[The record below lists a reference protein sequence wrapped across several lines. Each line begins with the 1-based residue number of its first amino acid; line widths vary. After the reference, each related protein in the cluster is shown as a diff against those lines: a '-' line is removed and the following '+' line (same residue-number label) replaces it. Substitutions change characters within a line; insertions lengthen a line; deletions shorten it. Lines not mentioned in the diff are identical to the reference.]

1 MFADTVTS
9 APQRL
14 DVGALPPLEDYGYTG
29 GRQSLRQFCERVFAP
44 GGPRFLRSAD
54 GALAVF
60 RHADVRA
67 LGAAPDLS
75 TLAPAI
81 LFPGLLDGPSPATD
95 RPGFAVADLIKNQ
108 LFTSNPPL
116 NPALRKVLLNQIGP
130 RPVAALGDR
139 MRAIAADLLSAQP
152 ANVPID
158 FVRRVAEPLIGR
170 FWGALLD
177 MTPDEA
183 EAAAVEAR
191 LMSPML
197 SLRPDPMARA
207 GIDAAARAYRA
218 LVEGAAD
225 RAQAKGGCPFVD
237 GVARDLAA
245 IDIPDDLDHVGF
257 VPKSAGAFLS
267 GNLFDGFHTA
277 VLAVANTLYVLLQQ
291 PEVLEAVRRRPEE
304 AAAAAAECLRL
315 EPPVIQLGRLTTA
328 DIVHGDVVIPKGVAV
343 TVMWG
348 AANRDPDA
356 FPDPGAFD
364 LKRSR
369 QGVTTFGGG
378 AHICPGRFVAQRAA
392 QAMIEVLASS
402 AFTVVAASDDDHWLP
417 GSAMSQLA
425 HLPVWIKTAH
435 PRAG

>member
-1 MFADTVTS
+1 MPTDAATAT
-9 APQRL
+9 PQRL
-14 DVGALPPLEDYGYTG
+14 DIGALPTLEAFGYTG
-29 GRQSLRQFCERVFAP
+29 GRRSLRLFCERVFAP

-67 LGAAPDLS
+67 LGAAPDMS

-81 LFPGLLDGPSPATD
+81 LFPGLLDGPVPGTD

-108 LFTSNPPL
+108 LFTSNAPL

-130 RPVAALGDR
+130 RPTAALADR
-139 MRAIAADLLSAQP
+139 MRAIAADLLNALP
-152 ANVPID
+152 ADVPVD

-170 FWGALLD
+170 FWGGLLD
-177 MTPDEA
+177 MTTDEA

-191 LMSPML
+191 QMSPML
-197 SLRPDPMARA
+197 NLRPDPRARA
-207 GIDAAARAYRA
+207 DIDAAARAYRA

-225 RAQAKGGCPFVD
+225 RALARGGCPFVD
-237 GVARDLAA
+237 GVARDLSA
-245 IDIPDDLDHVGF
+245 IDIPDDLDHGGY

-277 VLAVANTLYVLLQQ
+277 VLAVANTLYVLLRN
-291 PEVLEAVRRRPEE
+291 PEVLLALRQRPEQ

-315 EPPVIQLGRLTTA
+315 EPPVIHLGRRATA

-348 AANRDPDA
+348 AANRDPAA
-356 FPDPGAFD
+356 FPNPGTFD
-364 LKRSR
+364 LERSR

-378 AHICPGRFVAQRAA
+378 AHICPGRFVAQLAA
-392 QAMIEVLASS
+392 QSMIDVLVSGKVDLVS
-402 AFTVVAASDDDHWLP
+402 ASDDDHWLP

-425 HLPVWIKTAH
+425 ALPVRLRAADH
-435 PRAG
+435 PAE